1 MGRIKNGATDR
12 PKKEPVR
19 ALEYSVNGLLA
30 SISELTSLPVFRD
43 VGEGLWIYGLR
54 AALLPPEPRC
64 MWRLRFISSRVSEG
78 FLLLL
83 LLLLVDGA
91 VVVAVVGEVVM
102 GEPVRAG
109 ALLLVVRAVG
119 VGSVWA

>member
-1 MGRIKNGATDR
+1 
-12 PKKEPVR
+12 
-19 ALEYSVNGLLA
+19 
-30 SISELTSLPVFRD
+30 
-43 VGEGLWIYGLR
+43 
-54 AALLPPEPRC
+54 

-83 LLLLVDGA
+83 LLVDGA
-91 VVVAVVGEVVM
+91 VVVAVVGEVVL

>member
-1 MGRIKNGATDR
+1 M
-12 PKKEPVR
+12 
-19 ALEYSVNGLLA
+19 NGLLA

-78 FLLLL
+78 FLP

-91 VVVAVVGEVVM
+91 VVGAVVGEVVM

>member
-1 MGRIKNGATDR
+1 M
-12 PKKEPVR
+12 
-19 ALEYSVNGLLA
+19 NGLLA

-83 LLLLVDGA
+83 LLVDGA

>member
-1 MGRIKNGATDR
+1 
-12 PKKEPVR
+12 
-19 ALEYSVNGLLA
+19 
-30 SISELTSLPVFRD
+30 
-43 VGEGLWIYGLR
+43 
-54 AALLPPEPRC
+54 

-83 LLLLVDGA
+83 LLVDGA
-91 VVVAVVGEVVM
+91 VVGAVVGEVVM

>member
-1 MGRIKNGATDR
+1 MGRIKNGVTDR

-43 VGEGLWIYGLR
+43 VVWGCWIYLR

-64 MWRLRFISSRVSEG
+64 IWRLRFISSRVSEG

-83 LLLLVDGA
+83 LLVDGA
-91 VVVAVVGEVVM
+91 VVVAVVVV

>member
-1 MGRIKNGATDR
+1 
-12 PKKEPVR
+12 
-19 ALEYSVNGLLA
+19 
-30 SISELTSLPVFRD
+30 
-43 VGEGLWIYGLR
+43 
-54 AALLPPEPRC
+54 

-83 LLLLVDGA
+83 VDG
-91 VVVAVVGEVVM
+91 AVVGEVVVVV

>member
-1 MGRIKNGATDR
+1 M
-12 PKKEPVR
+12 
-19 ALEYSVNGLLA
+19 NGLLA
-30 SISELTSLPVFRD
+30 SISERTSLPVFRD
-43 VGEGLWIYGLR
+43 VVWGCWIYLR
-54 AALLPPEPRC
+54 TALLPPEPRC
-64 MWRLRFISSRVSEG
+64 IWRLRFISSRVSEG

-83 LLLLVDGA
+83 LLVDGA
-91 VVVAVVGEVVM
+91 VVVAVVGEVVVVV

>member
-1 MGRIKNGATDR
+1 M
-12 PKKEPVR
+12 
-19 ALEYSVNGLLA
+19 NGLLA
-30 SISELTSLPVFRD
+30 SISERTSLPVFRD

-83 LLLLVDGA
+83 LLVDGA

>member
-1 MGRIKNGATDR
+1 MGRIKNGVTDR

-83 LLLLVDGA
+83 LLVDGA
-91 VVVAVVGEVVM
+91 VVVAVVGEVVVVV
-102 GEPVRAG
+102 GELVRAG

>member
-1 MGRIKNGATDR
+1 M
-12 PKKEPVR
+12 
-19 ALEYSVNGLLA
+19 NGLLA

-91 VVVAVVGEVVM
+91 VVVAVVGEVVVVV

>member
-1 MGRIKNGATDR
+1 
-12 PKKEPVR
+12 
-19 ALEYSVNGLLA
+19 
-30 SISELTSLPVFRD
+30 
-43 VGEGLWIYGLR
+43 
-54 AALLPPEPRC
+54 

-91 VVVAVVGEVVM
+91 VVVAVIGEVVVVV

-119 VGSVWA
+119 AGSVWA

>member
-1 MGRIKNGATDR
+1 M
-12 PKKEPVR
+12 
-19 ALEYSVNGLLA
+19 NGLLA

-64 MWRLRFISSRVSEG
+64 IWRLRFISSRVSEG

-83 LLLLVDGA
+83 VDGA
-91 VVVAVVGEVVM
+91 VVGAMVGEVVVVV

>member
-1 MGRIKNGATDR
+1 M
-12 PKKEPVR
+12 
-19 ALEYSVNGLLA
+19 NGLLA
-30 SISELTSLPVFRD
+30 SISERTSLPVFRD
-43 VGEGLWIYGLR
+43 VVWGCWIYLR

-64 MWRLRFISSRVSEG
+64 IWRLRFISSRVSEG
-78 FLLLL
+78 F

>member
-1 MGRIKNGATDR
+1 
-12 PKKEPVR
+12 
-19 ALEYSVNGLLA
+19 
-30 SISELTSLPVFRD
+30 
-43 VGEGLWIYGLR
+43 
-54 AALLPPEPRC
+54 

-83 LLLLVDGA
+83 LLVDGA
-91 VVVAVVGEVVM
+91 VVVAVVVV

>member
-1 MGRIKNGATDR
+1 
-12 PKKEPVR
+12 
-19 ALEYSVNGLLA
+19 
-30 SISELTSLPVFRD
+30 
-43 VGEGLWIYGLR
+43 
-54 AALLPPEPRC
+54 

-78 FLLLL
+78 FLP

-91 VVVAVVGEVVM
+91 VVGAVVGEVVM

-119 VGSVWA
+119 AGSVWA

>member
-1 MGRIKNGATDR
+1 M
-12 PKKEPVR
+12 
-19 ALEYSVNGLLA
+19 NGLLA

-83 LLLLVDGA
+83 VDG
-91 VVVAVVGEVVM
+91 AVVGEVVVVV

>member
-1 MGRIKNGATDR
+1 M
-12 PKKEPVR
+12 
-19 ALEYSVNGLLA
+19 NGLLA

-83 LLLLVDGA
+83 LLVDGA
-91 VVVAVVGEVVM
+91 VVGAVVGEVVM

>member
-1 MGRIKNGATDR
+1 
-12 PKKEPVR
+12 
-19 ALEYSVNGLLA
+19 
-30 SISELTSLPVFRD
+30 
-43 VGEGLWIYGLR
+43 
-54 AALLPPEPRC
+54 

-78 FLLLL
+78 FLL